1 MTKRKQKK
9 MQQLKEKKRNLFK
22 WFARG
27 THPCIL
33 PPRESNRSV
42 VSVQVCV
49 ELTRP
54 GNHFIFLQ
62 MMARSIHALICEDN
76 NNNISFKLMRKR
88 GKLINT
94 QLSKLKESTG
104 PEQSNSNTHHN
115 WCTCNCLGECKGRLV
130 GKVESTRYFW
140 KRTVVSRPWYCQY
153 LGMSLSCGIAAE
165 T

>member
-22 WFARG
+22 WFG

-76 NNNISFKLMRKR
+76 DNNISFKLMRKR

-94 QLSKLKESTG
+94 
-104 PEQSNSNTHHN
+104 
-115 WCTCNCLGECKGRLV
+115 
-130 GKVESTRYFW
+130 
-140 KRTVVSRPWYCQY
+140 
-153 LGMSLSCGIAAE
+153 
-165 T
+165 